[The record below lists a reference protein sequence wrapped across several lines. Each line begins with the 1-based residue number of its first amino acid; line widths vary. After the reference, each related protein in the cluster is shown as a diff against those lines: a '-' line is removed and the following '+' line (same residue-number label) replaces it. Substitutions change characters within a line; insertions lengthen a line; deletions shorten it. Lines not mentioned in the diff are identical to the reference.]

1 MDTDEAQADIGR
13 DFVRLLARFEPEGL
27 GPEGP
32 GWRQRKSAQTRIGIL
47 EAAIDCLATHGYART
62 TTQLIAETA
71 QISRGAML
79 HHYPTKGALIE
90 AIIAYC
96 FYKRMQ
102 MLADEVRDI
111 SEMQRVQEF
120 AGLEILWRTFFTRE
134 HRAYLELNIA
144 SRTDPEVRESFLPQ
158 ARRFTRIWR
167 AEGVKVFPEW
177 AGDPQRLA
185 HACDLVEAVLEGLA
199 LNHEAWE
206 SPDRVPQVRAF
217 LRQLVGRIYAG
228 ALNFPGSA
236 PGGNATRDPRTSPPS
251 DAGGPD
257 PFARAGAERA
267 LRRNK
272 TVW

>member
-96 FYKRMQ
+96 VYRRMR
-102 MLADEVRDI
+102 MLADGVSNI

-120 AGLEILWRTFFTRE
+120 AGLEILWNSFFTRE
-134 HRAYLELNIA
+134 HRAYLELSIA
-144 SRTDPEVRESFLPQ
+144 SRTDVEVRESFTPQ
-158 ARRFTRIWR
+158 ARRLHRVWR
-167 AEGVKVFPEW
+167 DHGIKVFPEW
-177 AGDPQRLA
+177 AKDPARLA
-185 HACDLVEAVLEGLA
+185 RASDLAEAVLEGLA
-199 LNHEAWE
+199 LNREAWE
-206 SPDRVPQVRAF
+206 SPERIARVRAF
-217 LRQLVGRIYAG
+217 LRQMVGLIFAG
-228 ALNFPGSA
+228 KLNFPPA
-236 PGGNATRDPRTSPPS
+236 KAQEPVTPEQ
-251 DAGGPD
+251 GP
-257 PFARAGAERA
+257 E
-267 LRRNK
+267 
-272 TVW
+272 